1 MQELFDPKSVAVIGA
16 SPKEGKVGNTILKNL
31 LQGFEGDIYPINP
44 SHDKIMD
51 LNCYPSIQDAPPAD
65 LAIIAIPSEAVVDAV
80 KQCGKK
86 GTKNMVVISA
96 GFKETGKE
104 GAMLERK
111 LVRAAER
118 YDVNLVGPN
127 CLGIINTHRGLNA
140 TFSRIS
146 PPEGDIAF
154 LSQSGAFILAI
165 IDWAIS
171 QNIGF
176 SKVVSL
182 GNEALLDESDF
193 IEMLAEDEQTK
204 VIIVYLE
211 GIKNGTKFIK
221 VARKVAKKKPIIVM
235 KSGKTDAGARAASS
249 HTGSI
254 AGSYTAFQAAFQ
266 QSRVVQA
273 NSIEEIFDYS
283 RVLSSIQD
291 FRGKVGIVTNSGG
304 PGVMAADAIDD
315 FDLELASF
323 GKDTLK
329 KLIEVLPSEASIYNP
344 VDILGDADAHRFG
357 EAVHAVAQDEGVNG
371 IITILTPTA
380 QIDFDKAAGYLLD
393 VSKPVLTCFM
403 GGESILPAIKKLKK
417 AGIVNFMD
425 PGRALRAFSAVK
437 NYDTAKREVRSRPPK
452 LEVDK
457 SRVRRILHGV
467 DRSKVVGTEAFEI
480 LQAYGINTIPYGMAR
495 TASEAVEI
503 ADSIGYPVVMKV
515 VSPDII
521 HKSDV
526 GCVKVNIEREG
537 VKKAF
542 FDIIMRAENIGNARI
557 DGVLIQEMVKE
568 GREIIVGIKRDPQFG
583 PLLMFG
589 MGGIYVEIFEDVTF
603 RIAPI
608 NRSDAE
614 EMVKGIKAYPVLKG
628 VRGGEHSDV
637 ESLIDVLLKVSRLS
651 VDFPDIMEMDINPI
665 KVFEKG
671 YYAIDFKI
679 IKGVEEE

>member
-1 MQELFDPKSVAVIGA
+1 MQELFNPKSVAIIGA
-16 SPKEGKVGNTILKNL
+16 SPKEGKIGNTILKNL
-31 LQGFEGDIYPINP
+31 VQGFEGELYPINP
-44 SHDKIMD
+44 SHDKISGVK
-51 LNCYPSIQDAPPAD
+51 CYPSIQDAPQAD
-65 LAIIAIPSEAVVDAV
+65 LAVIAIPADGVVDAV

-86 GTKNMVVISA
+86 GTKNVVVISA

-111 LVRAAER
+111 LVGAAER
-118 YDVNLVGPN
+118 YDINLVGPN
-127 CLGIINTHRGLNA
+127 CLGIINTHLNLNA
-140 TFSRIS
+140 TFSRTT
-146 PPEGDIAF
+146 PPRGDIAF

-182 GNEALLDESDF
+182 GNEAVLDESDF
-193 IEMLAEDEQTK
+193 IERLAEDEQTK

-211 GIKNGTKFIK
+211 GIKNGSRFIN
-221 VARKVAKKKPIIVM
+221 VARKVSKQKPIIVM
-235 KSGKTDAGARAASS
+235 KSGKTDAGALAASS

-283 RVLSSIQD
+283 MVLSSIQE
-291 FRGKVGIVTNSGG
+291 FKGKVGIITNSGG

-315 FDLELASF
+315 FDLELAHF
-323 GKDTLK
+323 HKDTLK
-329 KLIEVLPSEASIYNP
+329 KLRETLPSEASMYNP
-344 VDILGDADAHRFG
+344 VDILGDADAQRFG
-357 EAVHAVAQDEGVNG
+357 ETVRAVAEDEGVSG

-380 QIDFDKAAGYLLD
+380 QIDFDKAADYLLNI
-393 VSKPVLTCFM
+393 SKPVLTCFM
-403 GGESILPAIKKLKK
+403 GGESTFPALKKLRD
-417 AGIVNFMD
+417 AGITNFLD

-437 NYDTAKREVRSRPPK
+437 GYDKAKREKRSSPPK
-452 LEVDK
+452 LDVDK
-457 SRVRRILHGV
+457 PRVRKILREV

-480 LQAYGINTIPYGMAR
+480 LQSYGINTTPYGMAR

-503 ADSIGYPVVMKV
+503 ADGLGYPVVMKV

-526 GCVKVNIEREG
+526 GCVKVNVERDG

-557 DGVLIQEMVKE
+557 DGVMIQKMVE
-568 GREIIVGIKRDPQFG
+568 DGREIIVGVKRDPQFG

-608 NRSDAE
+608 SQADAE
-614 EMVKGIKAYPVLKG
+614 EMIKGIKAYPVLKG
-628 VRGGEHSDV
+628 FRGGEHSDV
-637 ESLIDVLLKVSRLS
+637 DSLVDVLLKVSQLS

>member
-31 LQGFEGDIYPINP
+31 LQGFEGQLYPINP
-44 SHDKIMD
+44 SYDDILDIK
-51 LNCYPSIQDAPPAD
+51 CYPSIQDAPPAD
-65 LAIIAIPSEAVVDAV
+65 LAIIAIPAEGVVDAV

-86 GTKNMVVISA
+86 GTKNVVVISA

-104 GAMLERK
+104 GSMLERNV
-111 LVRAAER
+111 VRAAER

-127 CLGIINTHRGLNA
+127 CLGIINTHLNLNA
-140 TFSRIS
+140 TFSRTI
-146 PPEGDIAF
+146 PPRGDVAF

-165 IDWAIS
+165 IDWAVS

-176 SKVVSL
+176 SKIVSL
-182 GNEALLDESDF
+182 GNEAVLDESDF
-193 IEMLAEDEQTK
+193 IEWLAKDKQTK
-204 VIIVYLE
+204 AIIVYLE
-211 GIKNGTKFIK
+211 GIKNGRRFIK
-221 VARKVAKKKPIIVM
+221 VARKVSKQKPIIVM

-266 QSRVVQA
+266 QSKVVQA

-283 RVLSSIQD
+283 MVLSSVQD
-291 FRGKVGIVTNSGG
+291 FKGKVGIITNSGG

-315 FDLELASF
+315 FDLELANF
-323 GKDTLK
+323 HKETLK
-329 KLIEVLPSEASIYNP
+329 KLKEILPPEASIYNP
-344 VDILGDADAHRFG
+344 VDILGDADAQRFG
-357 EAVHAVAQDEGVNG
+357 DTVRAVAEDEGVGG

-380 QIDFDKAAGYLLD
+380 QIDFDQAADYLLSI
-393 VSKPVLTCFM
+393 SKPVLTCFM
-403 GGESILPAIKKLKK
+403 GGESILPAIKKLKD
-417 AGIVNFMD
+417 AGIVNFLD
-425 PGRALRAFSAVK
+425 PGRALRSFSAVK
-437 NYDTAKREVRSRPPK
+437 NYDKAKREKRSKPPK
-452 LEVDK
+452 LRVDK
-457 SRVRRILHGV
+457 SRVRKILHEV

-480 LQAYGINTIPYGMAR
+480 LQAYGINTTSYGMAR

-503 ADSIGYPVVMKV
+503 GDSIGYPVVMKV

-526 GCVKVNIEREG
+526 GCVKVNVEREG
-537 VKKAF
+537 VKKSF
-542 FDIIMRAENIGNARI
+542 FDIVMRAENIGNARI
-557 DGVLIQEMVKE
+557 DGVMIQKMLEG
-568 GREIIVGIKRDPQFG
+568 GREIIVGVKRDPQFG

-608 NRSDAE
+608 NQADAE
-614 EMVKGIKAYPVLKG
+614 EMVKGIKAYPVLRG

-637 ESLIDVLLKVSRLS
+637 GSLVDVLLKVSQLS

>member
-31 LQGFEGDIYPINP
+31 VQSFEGEIYPVNP
-44 SHDKIMD
+44 THGEILGVK
-51 LNCYPSIQDAPPAD
+51 CYPSIQDTPQAE
-65 LAIIAIPSEAVVDAV
+65 LAIIAIPAEGVIDAV

-86 GTKNMVVISA
+86 GTKNVVVISA
-96 GFKETGKE
+96 GFKETGRD
-104 GAMLERK
+104 GAMLEKK
-111 LVRAAER
+111 LVRSAEK
-118 YDVNLVGPN
+118 YGINLVGPN
-127 CLGIINTHRGLNA
+127 CLGIINTHLNLNA
-140 TFSRIS
+140 TFSRTT
-146 PPEGDIAF
+146 PPRGDIAF

-165 IDWAIS
+165 IDWAVS
-171 QNIGF
+171 QNTGF
-176 SKVVSL
+176 SKIVSL
-182 GNEALLDESDF
+182 GNEAVLDESDF
-193 IEMLAEDEQTK
+193 IEKLAEDEQTK

-211 GIKNGTKFIK
+211 GIKNGSRFLK
-221 VARKVAKKKPIIVM
+221 VARKVSKHKPIIVM
-235 KSGKTDAGARAASS
+235 KSGKTDAGAKAASS

-266 QSRVVQA
+266 QSRVIQA
-273 NSIEEIFDYS
+273 NTIEEIFDYS
-283 RVLSSIQD
+283 MVLSSIQE
-291 FRGKVGIVTNSGG
+291 FEGKVGIITNSGG

-315 FDLELASF
+315 FDLELANF
-323 GKDTLK
+323 HKDTLK
-329 KLIEVLPSEASIYNP
+329 KLEEVLPSEASIYNP
-344 VDILGDADAHRFG
+344 VDILGDADAQRFG
-357 EAVHAVAQDEGVNG
+357 ETVRAVSEDEGVSG

-380 QIDFDKAAGYLLD
+380 QIDFDKAADYLLGIP
-393 VSKPVLTCFM
+393 KPVLTCFM
-403 GGESILPAIKKLKK
+403 GGASTQNAVKRLKD
-417 AGIVNFMD
+417 AGISNFLD

-437 NYDTAKREVRSRPPK
+437 NYDEAKREVRSKPPE

-457 SRVRRILHGV
+457 SKAKNILSEV
-467 DRSKVVGTEAFEI
+467 ERSKVVSTEAFEV
-480 LQAYGINTIPYGMAR
+480 LQAYGINTTPYGMAR
-495 TASEAVEI
+495 TASEALEI
-503 ADSIGYPVVMKV
+503 ADGIGYPVVMKV

-526 GCVKVNIEREG
+526 GCVKVNVERES

-542 FDIIMRAENIGNARI
+542 FDIIMRAEDIGNARI
-557 DGVLIQEMVKE
+557 DGVIIQKMVE
-568 GREIIVGIKRDPQFG
+568 DGREIIVGVKRDPQFG

-608 NRSDAE
+608 NKADAL
-614 EMVKGIKAYPVLKG
+614 EMVKGIKAYPVLRG
-628 VRGGEHSDV
+628 VRGGEHSDID
-637 ESLIDVLLKVSRLS
+637 SLVDVLLKVSRLS

>member
-1 MQELFDPKSVAVIGA
+1 MQELFDPRSVAVIGA

-31 LQGFEGDIYPINP
+31 VQGFEGDLYPINP
-44 SHDKIMD
+44 SYDKI
-51 LNCYPSIQDAPPAD
+51 LELKCYPSIQDAPPTD
-65 LAIIAIPSEAVVDAV
+65 LAVIVIPAEGVVDAV

-86 GTKNMVVISA
+86 GTKNVVVISA

-104 GAMLERK
+104 GAMLESK
-111 LVRAAER
+111 LLRISER
-118 YDVNLVGPN
+118 YGINLVGPN
-127 CLGIINTHRGLNA
+127 CLGIINTHLNLNA
-140 TFSRIS
+140 TFSRLT
-146 PPEGDIAF
+146 PPRGDIAF

-176 SKVVSL
+176 SKIVSL
-182 GNEALLDESDF
+182 GNEAVLDESDF
-193 IEMLAEDEQTK
+193 IERLAEDEQTK

-211 GIKNGTKFIK
+211 GIKNGSRFIR
-221 VARKVAKKKPIIVM
+221 VARKVAKRKPIIVM

-291 FRGKVGIVTNSGG
+291 FQGKVGIITNSGG

-315 FDLELASF
+315 FDLELANF
-323 GKDTLK
+323 NKETLK
-329 KLIEVLPSEASIYNP
+329 KLRETLPSEASIYNP

-357 EAVHAVAQDEGVNG
+357 ETVHAVAQDDGVNG

-380 QIDFDKAAGYLLD
+380 QIDFDKAADYLLD
-393 VSKPVLTCFM
+393 ISKPVLTCFM
-403 GGESILPAIKKLKK
+403 GGESILPAVKKLRD
-417 AGIVNFMD
+417 AGMVNFLD
-425 PGRALRAFSAVK
+425 PWRALRAFSAVK
-437 NYDTAKREVRSRPPK
+437 NYDMAKREVRSKPPK
-452 LEVDK
+452 LKVDK
-457 SRVRRILHGV
+457 SRVRKILHGV
-467 DRSKVVGTEAFEI
+467 DRSKVVGTEAFET
-480 LQAYGINTIPYGMAR
+480 LEAYGINTIPYGMAR

-526 GCVKVNIEREG
+526 GCVKVNIERDG

-608 NRSDAE
+608 NQSDAE
-614 EMVKGIKAYPVLKG
+614 EMVKGIKAYPVLRG
-628 VRGGEHSDV
+628 VRGGEHSDID
-637 ESLIDVLLKVSRLS
+637 SLVDVLLKVSRLS

-679 IKGVEEE
+679 IKSIEEE

>member
-1 MQELFDPKSVAVIGA
+1 ELFDPKSVAVIGA
-16 SPKEGKVGNTILKNL
+16 SPKEGKVGNFILQNL
-31 LQGFEGDIYPINP
+31 AQGFQGEIYPINP
-44 SHDKIMD
+44 SYDKIME
-51 LNCYPSIQDAPPAD
+51 LKCYPSIQDAPQAD
-65 LAIIAIPSEAVVDAV
+65 LAVIAIPAEGVTDAV

-86 GTKNMVVISA
+86 GTRNVVVISA

-104 GAMLERK
+104 GSMLERE
-111 LVRAAER
+111 LVRTAEK
-118 YDVNLVGPN
+118 YGINLVGPN
-127 CLGIINTHRGLNA
+127 CLGIINTHLNLNA
-140 TFSRIS
+140 TFSRTT
-146 PPEGDIAF
+146 PPRGDIAF

-171 QNIGF
+171 QDIGF

-182 GNEALLDESDF
+182 GNEAVLDESDF
-193 IEMLAEDEQTK
+193 IDYLEADNQTK

-211 GIKNGTKFIK
+211 GIKNGSRFIE

-266 QSRVVQA
+266 QSKVVQA
-273 NSIEEIFDYS
+273 DSIEEIFDYS
-283 RVLSSIQD
+283 LVLSSIQE
-291 FRGKVGIVTNSGG
+291 FEGKVGIITNSGG

-315 FDLELASF
+315 YDLELASF
-323 GKDTLK
+323 HKNT
-329 KLIEVLPSEASIYNP
+329 IEGLREALPPEASIYNP

-357 EAVHAVAQDEGVNG
+357 EAIRLVERDDGVDG

-380 QIDFDKAAGYLLD
+380 QVDFEKAVDYILD

-403 GGESILPAIKKLKK
+403 GGESVIPATRKLKD
-417 AGIVNFMD
+417 AGIVNFLD
-425 PGRALRAFSAVK
+425 PGRALRAFSAV
-437 NYDTAKREVRSRPPK
+437 NVYDRAKKEVRLQPPE
-452 LEVDK
+452 LSVDK
-457 SRVRRILHGV
+457 TGARKILQSV
-467 DRSKVVGTEAFEI
+467 DRSKIVGSEAFDV
-480 LQAYGINTIPYGMAR
+480 LQAYGITTVPQEMAR
-495 TASEAVEI
+495 TAREAQEM
-503 ADSIGYPVVMKV
+503 ADRIGYPVVMKV

-526 GCVKVNIEREG
+526 GCVKVNVDSDS
-537 VKKAF
+537 VKKSF

-557 DGVLIQEMVKE
+557 DGVMIQKMIED
-568 GREIIVGIKRDPQFG
+568 GQEIIVGVKRDPQFG
-583 PLLMFG
+583 PLMMFG
-589 MGGIYVEIFEDVTF
+589 MGGIYVEIFRDVSF

-608 NRSDAE
+608 NKNDAQ
-614 EMVKGIKAYPVLKG
+614 EMIKSIKAYPVLRG
-628 VRGGEHSDV
+628 VRGGEHSDID
-637 ESLIDVLLKVSRLS
+637 SLTDVLLRVSRLS
-651 VDFPDIMEMDINPI
+651 VDFPEIMEMDINPI